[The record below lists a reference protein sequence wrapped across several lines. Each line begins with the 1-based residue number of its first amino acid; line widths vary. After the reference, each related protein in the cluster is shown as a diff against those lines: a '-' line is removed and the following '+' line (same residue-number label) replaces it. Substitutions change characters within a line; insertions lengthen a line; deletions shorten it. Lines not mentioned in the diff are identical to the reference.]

1 MQIFDDKQIDLDL
14 NGPILSFT
22 TNPTGVG
29 STGVGINST
38 GGGTVSLTGIAT
50 ATFPTSANNTGYV
63 TYRWHEQGV
72 GALSNS
78 TYVTGTATTTLTLSN
93 LITPSDNNRKF
104 FLQADYVPSYY
115 VTGNAT
121 NEPLN
126 SGIGTITV
134 DPLLEIIAQPST
146 KTTIPNNAVTFNVDA
161 SLTDDSTDKNYQWRL
176 DGDDVTDGTV
186 TKSTVQTTTNTAGDT
201 ITIVTEA
208 TSTDATFLIPANVTD
223 VRFDCAA
230 GGGGKGSFTGSDN
243 SGAGGEGI
251 SQWFNLSTSTSARN
265 VRFVVGQK
273 GNDGQIGSGGIGGGS
288 PDQPNS
294 VGTNGGNGGD
304 GQLGGGGGGG
314 ATVIYLDDEIVA
326 VLGGGAGGGAGGATG
341 TGGDGQSY
349 VGGGEG
355 LVAVTDAISP
365 EEGSVGGSGA
375 PTNTAGG
382 GGGGGGMNLGGDGG
396 NGGEVGQG
404 GTDFNSGTGGKR
416 GQSGYRSDL
425 GLSPYSGSRN
435 SSSGWASLTYKITES
450 GATTTSV
457 TNVTRTTTVQGSST
471 DTLSL
476 STDGPGIGYT
486 VSAVVSSSTASNSPL
501 TTDIVNYHVVSEVDD
516 AIVSVEAIN
525 SNSSTSTIS
534 TVNLSG
540 GVELELGVSPADPD
554 NNIFIE
560 AYSLY
565 AQDRDIDVEMDLYG
579 GKGASG
585 SAGVGG
591 EGGYSR
597 IRFTM
602 TQNEE
607 YVIVGLNDII
617 NTPFVYSK
625 GSLLAVVGGGGIG
638 GGSNSQRGGAGGG
651 VNISGAG
658 GVGAQGGDGGSTIEE
673 LTLNG
678 IFGSSFEAPTLYP
691 GDQQASNQN
700 GGRTIRCTK
709 GVYWSEQGILPC
721 DDITGST
728 KFRLSDGTEVTNT
741 GEITRG
747 YKAGYN
753 IIQTGG
759 AGFESTSRGGN
770 GVSGGNGGSS
780 ENGAGGGGA
789 GYQNGTVTVVDTQL
803 GGSTG
808 DAKII
813 LRIQS

>member
-1 MQIFDDKQIDLDL
+1 MSIFDDKQIDLDL

-63 TYRWHEQGV
+63 TYRWHEEGI
-72 GALSNS
+72 GALSDS

-115 VTGNAT
+115 VTGNAS

-126 SGIGTITV
+126 SGVGTVTV

-146 KTTIPNNAVTFNVDA
+146 KTVIPNNTVTFNVDA
-161 SLTDDSTDKNYQWRL
+161 SLTDDSNDKNYQWRL

-186 TKSTVQTTTNTAGDT
+186 TKSTVQTTTDTTGDT
-201 ITIVTEA
+201 ITTVTET
-208 TSTDATFLIPANVTD
+208 TSTDATYLIPANVTD

-243 SGAGGEGI
+243 SGSGGSGI
-251 SQWFNLSTSTSARN
+251 TQWFNVPTSTSARN

-273 GNDGQIGSGGIGGGS
+273 GNDGQPVFGGTGGGS
-288 PDQPNS
+288 HNQTS
-294 VGTNGGNGGD
+294 SSGAKGGNGGS
-304 GQLGGGGGGG
+304 GQFNGGGGGGG
-314 ATVIYLDDEIVA
+314 ATVIYLDNEIVA
-326 VLGGGAGGGAGGATG
+326 VLGGGGGGGAGGFDGEAT
-341 TGGDGQSY
+341 DGQGY

-355 LVAVTDAISP
+355 MVAVTSGISL
-365 EEGSVGGSGA
+365 EEGSVGGTGSI
-375 PTNTAGG
+375 AGG

-396 NGGEVGQG
+396 EGGNSGTGQG
-404 GTDFNSGTGGKR
+404 SGTGGKR

-425 GLSPYSGSRN
+425 GLTLWSGSRN
-435 SSSGWASLTYKITES
+435 TNSGWGSLTYKITSS
-450 GATTTSV
+450 GTTTTSV
-457 TNVTRTTTVQGSST
+457 TNVTRTTTIQGSTT

-501 TTDIVNYHVVSEVDD
+501 TSDIVNYQVVSSVED
-516 AIVSVEAIN
+516 AIVCVESIN
-525 SNSSTSTIS
+525 SNSATATLS

-540 GVELELGVSPADPD
+540 GVELELGVNPTDPD
-554 NNIFIE
+554 NDIFIE

-585 SAGVGG
+585 NAGTGG

-602 TQNEE
+602 KQNEE

-617 NTPFVYSK
+617 NTPFVYRK
-625 GSLLAVVGGGGIG
+625 GSLMAVVGEGGGDGNNAGHG
-638 GGSNSQRGGAGGG
+638 GRGGG

-658 GVGAQGGDGGSTIEE
+658 GVGAQRGEGGSTTEV

-691 GDQQASNQN
+691 GDQQATNQN
-700 GGRTIRCTK
+700 GGRTIRCSK
-709 GVYWSEQGILPC
+709 GVYWSQQGILPC

-741 GEITRG
+741 GSITRG
-747 YKAGYN
+747 FKAGYN

-759 AGFESTSRGGN
+759 SGFVSTSGISGGKGGN
-770 GVSGGNGGSS
+770 GVSGGNGGLSQD
-780 ENGAGGGGA
+780 GAGGGGA
-789 GYQNGTVTVVDTQL
+789 GYQDGTVTVVDTQL